1 MVICKANNFTDGWC
15 GMDHVE
21 LGILLDFYGPLLTK
35 RQLCIMEQTVNE
47 DCSLSEIAE
56 REGISRQGVRDALR
70 KAEEQLR
77 FYEQRM
83 RVAGRFG
90 EISAILESIEKN
102 IAHIPTG
109 QRENIERDL
118 SRIRRILEE

>member
-1 MVICKANNFTDGWC
+1 
-15 GMDHVE
+15 MDHVE

-35 RQLCIMEQTVNE
+35 RQLCIMDQTVNE

-77 FYEQRM
+77 FYERM
-83 RVAGRFG
+83 IRVAGRFR
-90 EISAILESIEKN
+90 EISDILERALGIYLPDSVRLLRGICAESGGFWRSKN
-102 IAHIPTG
+102 GI
-109 QRENIERDL
+109 
-118 SRIRRILEE
+118 

>member
-1 MVICKANNFTDGWC
+1 
-15 GMDHVE
+15 MDHVE

-77 FYEQRM
+77 FYEQRIG
-83 RVAGRFG
+83 VAGRFR
-90 EISAILESIEKN
+90 EISDILESVEKN
-102 IAHIPTG
+102 IVHMPAG
-109 QRENIERDL
+109 QREVIEKDL
-118 SRIRRILEE
+118 RRIRRILEE

>member
-1 MVICKANNFTDGWC
+1 
-15 GMDHVE
+15 MDHVE

-77 FYEQRM
+77 FYEQQM
-83 RVAGRFG
+83 RVVGRFG